1 MSAPEGPTLDD
12 AAGGSGLAMT
22 RRAALGIVPAA
33 MIAGQAVS
41 RPVPRPESNEAE
53 ADAETVFEAGIFEE
67 GVFT

>member
-1 MSAPEGPTLDD
+1 L
-12 AAGGSGLAMT
+12 GLAMT